1 MSMIKLEA
9 EKCVGCNSCMRN
21 CPVQDA
27 NIARYDENGKMVI
40 YIDDEKCIKCGECIS
55 SCSHQARSYIDDT
68 HTFLEALE
76 KGEKVTVI
84 VPPAVKIAFDGNW
97 RHVLQWL
104 RNMGVKAIYDV
115 SYGADICT
123 WAHVRLVQKNPSAK
137 IITQPCAAIV
147 NYILK
152 HKQELI
158 PMLSPIHSPMAC
170 TAIYMRKYQGI
181 TGKIAALSPCIA
193 KKDEFIQTGLIDYN
207 VTMAEL
213 KKYFV
218 EKNIKLPEIKLY
230 SEFEFD
236 EQQGLEGSVY
246 SRPGGLRDN
255 LLIHAPN
262 LSVIN
267 SEGVNKVY
275 KEFDDYLETD
285 ISFRPR
291 VFDVLNCE
299 FGCNGGPAVGQDYRC
314 FHMNHIMKDVE
325 TYTRKRRK
333 SATDK
338 KGVDQQFAMFDK
350 KLNSQ
355 DFVRVYV
362 KEDIRKL
369 EPSKKEIEDGFKSLQ
384 KTTRQE
390 QNFDCHACGYSSCYE
405 MAKAIAKGINIP
417 NNCNQYVMNKVK
429 EEKAQIA
436 VINEEVFHLTDEL
449 KDIFSVLAANIDQA
463 KSKANLI
470 KDLGNESYE
479 DMGQIAKSMDELTA
493 LNKNITSSVS
503 NINENIE
510 KYKEMTDSVEDI
522 AQRINLLS
530 LNASIEAARA
540 GDAGRGFAVVASN
553 IRELSD
559 SSRQAVGSAKDNEK
573 GVHISIDEINKV
585 VDLLTKDIEGLLKTV
600 SESQESVQKT
610 QTGGTEIGESMLLV
624 EELSEKVMIMIDQ
637 TREILLQN
645 QQ

>member
-1 MSMIKLEA
+1 MGKINLQT

-27 NIARYDENGKMVI
+27 NIARYDENGKMII
-40 YIDDEKCIKCGECIS
+40 YIDEEKCIKCGECIK
-55 SCSHQARSYIDDT
+55 SCSHEARDYSDDT
-68 HTFLEALE
+68 PEFLKALDN
-76 KGEKVTVI
+76 GEKITII

-104 RNMGVKAIYDV
+104 RNVGIKAIYDV
-115 SYGADICT
+115 GYGADICT
-123 WAHVRLVQKNPSAK
+123 WAHVRLVQKNPTAK
-137 IITQPCAAIV
+137 VITQPCAAIV

-170 TAIYMRKYQGI
+170 TAVYMRKYLGI

-193 KKDEFIQTGLIDYN
+193 KKDEFEATGLIDYN

-213 KKYFV
+213 KNYFIS
-218 EKNIKLPEIKLY
+218 KNIKLPDIKIY

-236 EQQGLEGSVY
+236 DQQGWEGSVY

-267 SEGVNKVY
+267 SEGVHKVY
-275 KEFDDYLETD
+275 KEFDDYLATD
-285 ISFRPR
+285 KDFRPT

-325 TYTRKRRK
+325 TYTRKQRK
-333 SATDK
+333 TNTNKA
-338 KGVDQQFAMFDK
+338 GIDQQFAAFDK
-350 KLNSQ
+350 KLNPQ
-355 DFVRVYV
+355 DFVRIYQ
-362 KEDIRKL
+362 KDSIRKV
-369 EPSKKEIEDGFKSLQ
+369 EPSRKDIEDAFKKLE
-384 KTTRQE
+384 KVTREE
-390 QNFDCHACGYSSCYE
+390 QNFDCHACGYHSCKE
-405 MAKAIAKGINIP
+405 MAEAIAKGINIP
-417 NNCNQYVMNKVK
+417 DNCNQYVMHKVK

-436 VINEEVFHLTDEL
+436 VINEEVVNLTDEL
-449 KDIFSVLAANIDQA
+449 KDIFSVLASNIDQA
-463 KSKANLI
+463 KAKANLI
-470 KDLGNESYE
+470 EELGNENYK
-479 DMGQIAKSMDELTA
+479 DMDEITNSMNALAT
-493 LNKNITSSVS
+493 LNKNITDSISVINT
-503 NINENIE
+503 NIG
-510 KYKEMTDSVEDI
+510 KYKEMTDSVESI

-540 GDAGRGFAVVASN
+540 GEAGRGFAVVASN

-559 SSRQAVGSAKDNEK
+559 SSRKAVGSAKDTEK
-573 GVHISIDEINKV
+573 DVHDSIDEINNV
-585 VDLLTKDIEGLLKTV
+585 VESLAKDMQGLMNV
-600 SESQESVQKT
+600 VGESQESVKKT
-610 QTGGTEIGESMLLV
+610 QVGGTEIGESMLLV
-624 EELSEKVMIMIDQ
+624 EQLSEKVMNMIDK
-637 TREILLQN
+637 TREILSQN
-645 QQ
+645 S